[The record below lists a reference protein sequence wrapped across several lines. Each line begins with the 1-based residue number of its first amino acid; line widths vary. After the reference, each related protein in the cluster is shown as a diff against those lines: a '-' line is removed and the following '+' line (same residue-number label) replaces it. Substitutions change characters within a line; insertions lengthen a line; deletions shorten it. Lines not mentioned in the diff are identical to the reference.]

1 MNVGGI
7 DAPRCAATFAGLV
20 YAGVTQVNVCI
31 RTAWR
36 APRRCHHVPL
46 RRRLQP
52 ARHHRPAIIAIPLK
66 SGRSADQWS
75 CQLTH
80 HHHHRQFL
88 EWLFDAWI
96 TGDQPYT
103 QSVRSAAPYKYILSL
118 PERAI
123 RSLGALSGGL
133 LREIGNVALPASVR
147 RTTLYRT
154 MVEVALRFLIE
165 EVGQVEGVYPSEGRL
180 AENFLLKRTA
190 SHGIEL
196 LGILAFHASPVWV
209 LAALADAT
217 GGGRKLIL
225 EIADALKE
233 EGLLERDARFET
245 MDQVLLGLEKTSD
258 HMATTLN
265 MPPVDIAGLRRE
277 WDQLK
282 QELATIPPKKVP
294 ALERIEGVWEESAE
308 LPRNSRGD
316 RSSACRRCW
325 PSPPWPTFPP
335 TCCGCRA
342 PPVPRCA
349 APGACSAI
357 RFWTTT
363 RRRSGKSRRTG
374 FFAYWSR
381 EFRPYL
387 RGAAEQFAPDH
398 ESLTE
403 RLLKRS

>member
-1 MNVGGI
+1 VSS
-7 DAPRCAATFAGLV
+7 AP
-20 YAGVTQVNVCI
+20 
-31 RTAWR
+31 
-36 APRRCHHVPL
+36 
-46 RRRLQP
+46 
-52 ARHHRPAIIAIPLK
+52 
-66 SGRSADQWS
+66 
-75 CQLTH
+75 
-80 HHHHRQFL
+80 
-88 EWLFDAWI
+88 
-96 TGDQPYT
+96 
-103 QSVRSAAPYKYILSL
+103 PYKYLLSL

-180 AENFLLKRTA
+180 AEDFLLKRTA

-277 WDQLK
+277 WEQLK
-282 QELATIPPKKVP
+282 HELTNIPPKKVP
-294 ALERIEGVWEESAE
+294 ALERIEGVWEELQSTARQQGRSVFVVSSLLAVSTVAHVPANVLWLSRAARSAVRRTGRV
-308 LPRNSRGD
+308 LGD
-316 RSSACRRCW
+316 TILDHYTASL
-325 PSPPWPTFPP
+325 
-335 TCCGCRA
+335 GEI
-342 PPVPRCA
+342 
-349 APGACSAI
+349 G
-357 RFWTTT
+357 
-363 RRRSGKSRRTG
+363 RTG

-387 RGAAEQFAPDH
+387 RGAAEQFAPGH

-403 RLLKRS
+403 KLLKRG